1 MRIHSPVIF
10 VPICICF
17 ILSFSSIISS
27 PGKLPPIN
35 VAPQESLLLG
45 YMPHRDDFEDFD
57 KSIEG
62 LVSQIGDKSVEDE
75 DVDIA
80 LKLGESSRFT
90 TFPKSVFI
98 MTNYVVLAP
107 SVFAEYKIF
116 NSFPASLLFLFLLH
130 SDSGSGLLCYKM
142 NKISLVE

>member
-1 MRIHSPVIF
+1 M
-10 VPICICF
+10 
-17 ILSFSSIISS
+17 
-27 PGKLPPIN
+27 
-35 VAPQESLLLG
+35 APQESLLLG

-98 MTNYVVLAP
+98 MTNLC
-107 SVFAEYKIF
+107 SVGTQCFCVIQ
-116 NSFPASLLFLFLLH
+116 N
-130 SDSGSGLLCYKM
+130 
-142 NKISLVE
+142 I